1 MYQNGKLEQKSV
13 NVIMKVVLKIDFGL
27 EVDIAFNKLLNMC
40 TFSVHKRSYSQF
52 QDTTTKQQFKKNKN
66 NYGII

>member
-27 EVDIAFNKLLNMC
+27 EKIIS
-40 TFSVHKRSYSQF
+40 TGHKIKS
-52 QDTTTKQQFKKNKN
+52 TKCMA
-66 NYGII
+66 

>member
-40 TFSVHKRSYSQF
+40 TFSVHKRSYGQP
-52 QDTTTKQQFKKNKN
+52 
-66 NYGII
+66 